1 MAEPTAVQDAPLA
14 KLDAAAAPSAP
25 LPDDKAVADKLE
37 QLTGSKQD
45 GGNKQQENNDDSDS
59 EGDAD
64 DVNGANG
71 AASGAAKKKKKKKP
85 KKKKGGAAGTG
96 NGGVTGPA
104 MQQTEPPTIGMTK
117 LYPGGN
123 FPVGEVSEYTGE

>member
-37 QLTGSKQD
+37 QLTSSS
-45 GGNKQQENNDDSDS
+45 NKQQENNDDSDS

-64 DVNGANG
+64 DVNGSNG
-71 AASGAAKKKKKKKP
+71 ATSGASKKKKKKKP

-96 NGGVTGPA
+96 NGTVTGPA
-104 MQQTEPPTIGMTK
+104 MQQTDPPTIGITK